1 MSDGE
6 ENLRKGS
13 PMVEDLSYAVL
24 LRPIGQILETLRI
37 ESFAVKP
44 DGEGFII
51 RDKTRNRAQLTPRE
65 RTFLAELHSSH
76 TASLDKEDAL
86 RLAAGVFEWHLTQD
100 DIERL
105 EREGRGRRGNPA
117 EYALD
122 SHSVSQILRVIGSIL
137 DQKRGQLSYV
147 SKDEQV
153 VTVEYTL
160 ASGQRNSEEYN
171 LPTLYDF
178 WVRMYKKRN
187 GHNGIAAVTA

>member
-1 MSDGE
+1 M
-6 ENLRKGS
+6 L
-13 PMVEDLSYAVL
+13 EDLSYAAL
-24 LRPIGQILETLRI
+24 LRPIGQMLETLRI

-51 RDKTRNRAQLTPRE
+51 RDKTRSRAQLTPRE

-76 TASLDKEDAL
+76 TATLDKEDAL
-86 RLAAGVFEWHLTQD
+86 RLAAGVFEWHLTQE

-105 EREGRGRRGNPA
+105 EREGRGRRGSPEHA
-117 EYALD
+117 PD
-122 SHSVSQILRVIGSIL
+122 SHSVSQILRVVGNIV
-137 DQKRGQLSYV
+137 DQKRGQLGCV

-160 ASGQRNSEEYN
+160 PSGQKNSEEYN
-171 LPTLYDF
+171 LPMLYDY

-187 GHNGIAAVTA
+187 DHNGVARLTA